1 VKVRAGIAA
10 LIWLL
15 VLPLLS
21 AAAQED
27 DKTFP
32 SRAIHIVV
40 PFPAG
45 GPADL
50 VSRVIGQ
57 KMSESFGVPV
67 IVDNRPG
74 GNTIIGAQAV
84 ARAAPDGYTLM
95 MAIDSTL
102 VMNQFLY
109 KSLPYDPFVDFAPIT
124 LTTQTVSV
132 LAVRAD
138 GPKDVAELIARAKA
152 SPGKLNFGGG
162 TITAQLMGHLFHRA
176 AGLDILYVPF
186 KGTPET
192 TQGLLGGSVDLA
204 YVSTVIA
211 VPLIKGGQV
220 RAIARLDHRE
230 LPALAGVPVLADAAG
245 LKGFDD
251 LAVWLGLVA
260 PKGTPR
266 PIVDKLNREVVH
278 ILNDPAVKQKSE
290 STGGYIHTSTPE
302 EMTAFM
308 RKEAARWGAALK
320 ELGIRY
326 D

>member
-1 VKVRAGIAA
+1 MM
-10 LIWLL
+10 L
-15 VLPLLS
+15 LPLAS
-21 AAAQED
+21 VAAQD
-27 DKTFP
+27 GDKSYP
-32 SRAIHIVV
+32 NRAIHIVV

-50 VSRVIGQ
+50 VSRVIAQ
-57 KMSESFGVPV
+57 KMSEDFGVPV
-67 IVDNRPG
+67 VVDNRGG

-84 ARAAPDGYTLM
+84 ARAAPDGYTLL

-109 KSLPYDPFVDFAPIT
+109 KSLPYDPFVDFVPIT

-138 GPKDVAELIARAKA
+138 GPKSVAELVARAKA
-152 SPGKLNFGGG
+152 NPGKLNFGGG
-162 TITAQLMGHLFHRA
+162 TITAQLMGHLFHKA

-192 TQGLLGGSVDLA
+192 TNGLLSGSVDLA

-211 VPLIKGGQV
+211 VPLIQGGQV

-245 LKGFDD
+245 LKNFDD

-266 PIVDKLNREVVH
+266 PIIDKLNREVVR
-278 ILNDPAVKQKSE
+278 ILNDPVVKQRSE
-290 STGGYIHTSTPE
+290 STGGYIRTSTPE
-302 EMTAFM
+302 EFSAFM
-308 RKEAARWGAALK
+308 HKEAARWGAALK
-320 ELGIRY
+320 ELGIHY